1 MKRHTKY
8 QLLVAMSTSMLLPIS
23 TIGLADEPVE
33 APDTTQWVCKFCPI
47 SNGWKSEWDLG
58 LIYVD
63 DPTPK
68 FADYRGMNDDG
79 AYLEASGNSRYL
91 NDRGHYFDVYGRN
104 LGLDSR
110 QLEMRGGKQGRFE
123 LRLDYS
129 EIPRYLG
136 HGTVT
141 PYEGVGSDTLVLPQG
156 QLSQDVSTWSPAL
169 LESKRK
175 TTDAGFTVKMGH
187 SWKLNA
193 DFERQTRDGTR
204 SFAGGTF
211 AINGALFPAPVDY
224 TTNLFRTGLEYA
236 GKRGQIRIDFINS
249 EFSNG
254 FSSVTWDNP
263 IPIGWGDEVSR
274 SALEPDNSFQ
284 QLSLAGAY
292 RISRR
297 FRVSGKAFVG
307 SMEQDVAFLP
317 YSINPAYADME
328 LPRSSLD
335 GKLETSM
342 INLAGRVY
350 IALADQ
356 LDLTAQ
362 YKVNERDNK
371 TPVDV
376 YTPIM
381 VEVIPTGPRSNRPY
395 SYDRSQG
402 KAELRWR
409 PRYNWRLNAGLK
421 RDTLERTYQ
430 DVNKNVEDSY
440 WGEMQFTS
448 FGWLDTRLK
457 YETLRRDSKGFEEQ
471 GNFGRAENPLMRKFN
486 MIDRD
491 RDRLTLEF
499 DIFPSERFDLA
510 LSLYTT
516 GDEYDESILG
526 LTESEESSVNL
537 NFNFVVNK
545 LTNIYAYISKND
557 IEAEMSAAASA
568 QAMPWNA
575 TTEDEILTW
584 GIGIAGQFKEKFSY
598 GVDYVS
604 SDSDGRILTDT
615 GAGEDPF
622 PVMTSSLQNLRV
634 YLKYQINDNWGL
646 ALDAYNENYDSSD
659 WHVDNIG
666 PLDINGILSMG
677 QLSPDYDVNVVRL
690 MATLTF

>member
-8 QLLVAMSTSMLLPIS
+8 QLLLAVSTSMLLPFS
-23 TIGLADEPVE
+23 TTGLANE
-33 APDTTQWVCKFCPI
+33 AVDTPDTSNWVCKLCLI
-47 SNGWKSEWDLG
+47 SNGWKSNWDFG

-68 FADYRGMNDDG
+68 FADYRGLSDDG
-79 AYLEASGNSRYL
+79 AYIEASGNSRYL
-91 NDRGHYFDVYGRN
+91 DDKGHYIDLYGRN

-123 LRLDYS
+123 LRLNYS
-129 EIPRYLG
+129 EVPRYLG

-141 PYEGVGSDTLVLPQG
+141 PYEGVGTDNLVLPQG
-156 QLSQDVSTWSPAL
+156 ASSDVSTWSPAL

-175 TTDAGFTVKMGH
+175 TADAGFIVKMGR
-187 SWKLNA
+187 SWSLDA
-193 DFERQTRDGTR
+193 DYERQKRDGTR

-224 TTNLFRTGLEYA
+224 TTNIFRTGLEYA
-236 GKRGQIRIDFINS
+236 GKRGQVRLDFINS
-249 EFSNG
+249 DFDNG
-254 FSSVTWDNP
+254 FSSVTWDNYLA
-263 IPIGWGDEVSR
+263 IGFGDDVSR

-284 QLSLAGAY
+284 QVSLAGAY

-297 FRVSGKAFVG
+297 FRVSGKANIG
-307 SMEQDVAFLP
+307 SMEQNVAFLP
-317 YSINPAYADME
+317 YSINPAYADKE
-328 LPRSSLD
+328 LPRSSLN

-342 INLAGRVY
+342 INLAGRAY
-350 IALADQ
+350 IVLSDK

-376 YTPIM
+376 YTPIL
-381 VEVIPTGPRSNRPY
+381 VEVFETGPRSNRPY

-430 DVNKNVEDSY
+430 DVEKNVEDSY

-448 FGWLDTRLK
+448 WTWLDTRLK
-457 YETLRRDSKGFEEQ
+457 YEILSRDSKGFAEQ
-471 GNFGRAENPLMRKFN
+471 GNYGRAENPLMRKFN

-499 DIFPSERFDLA
+499 DLFPSERFDLA
-510 LSLYTT
+510 LSMYTT
-516 GDEYDESILG
+516 DDEYDESILG
-526 LTESEESSVNL
+526 LTESEESSINL
-537 NFNFVVNK
+537 NFNFVVNE
-545 LTNIYAYISKND
+545 LTNIYAYVSSND
-557 IEAEMSAAASA
+557 IEAKMSGAASA
-568 QAMPWNA
+568 GGIPWNA
-575 TTEDEILTW
+575 VTEDEILTW

-604 SDSDGRILTDT
+604 SDSDGRIHTDT
-615 GAGEDPF
+615 GAGEAPF
-622 PVMTSSLQNLRV
+622 PVMTTSLQNLRA

-659 WHVDNIG
+659 WHVDNLG

-677 QLSPDYDVNVVRL
+677 ELSPDYDVNVVRL